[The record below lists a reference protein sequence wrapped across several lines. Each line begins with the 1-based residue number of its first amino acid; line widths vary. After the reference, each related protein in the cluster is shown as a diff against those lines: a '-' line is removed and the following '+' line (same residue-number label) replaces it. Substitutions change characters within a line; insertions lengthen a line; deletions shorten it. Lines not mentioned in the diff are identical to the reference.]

1 MEAAMAKKSD
11 VVGLRLRMPA
21 GVHRML
27 RASAKRN
34 NRSLNSEILWGLAQ
48 YLGGDAQKHV
58 EHMAVHQREMM
69 HNVLRALIADPEKA
83 ARAIAGFDKGM
94 EDER

>member
-21 GVHRML
+21 GVHRL
-27 RASAKRN
+27 LAASAKRN

-58 EHMAVHQREMM
+58 EHMAAHQRETI
-69 HNVLRALIADPEKA
+69 HNVLRALASNPEA
-83 ARAIAGFDKGM
+83 AAKMIAGFDKRTEEG
-94 EDER
+94 

>member
-1 MEAAMAKKSD
+1 MAKKSD

-21 GVHRML
+21 GVHRL
-27 RASAKRN
+27 LAASAKRN

-58 EHMAVHQREMM
+58 EHMAVQQRETI

-83 ARAIAGFDKGM
+83 ARAIANFDKGM
-94 EDER
+94 ED

>member
-1 MEAAMAKKSD
+1 MAKKSD

-21 GVHRML
+21 GVHRL
-27 RASAKRN
+27 LAASAKRN

-58 EHMAVHQREMM
+58 EHMAVHQREVM
-69 HNVLRALIADPEKA
+69 HNVLRALASDPEA
-83 ARAIAGFDKGM
+83 AAKMIAGFDKGM
-94 EDER
+94 EEGEG